1 MNATA
6 IPETPPVL
14 QTNSLPNQFQRCLHV
29 AALVGIWMTMGWLFH
44 LDGNS
49 YLVVGVPLV
58 VVFQLLVRKKP
69 LVALWIRDAEH
80 FRLNALG
87 IVPGLGLAV
96 LPAVKLIQ
104 TFRLVNWP
112 SHTPEILWLLCCIIG
127 AFGAAFGFSRF
138 TKRTWKELGFCAG
151 TAGTIGCLT
160 MLLTFLVRLA
170 VSHMHNVPVTFT
182 WTNVLGGLRSFL
194 LYVPVCFVL
203 EEVVFRGAI
212 DSHVFQPGDKGQ
224 WWTAFF
230 VSTLWGWWHLP
241 IVETKG
247 ILPLMKL
254 IVLLPCIHIAVGV
267 FLSLGW
273 RRSGNL
279 AVPATV
285 HAFIDAVRNMLLY

>member
-1 MNATA
+1 MGETTF
-6 IPETPPVL
+6 PETPPVL
-14 QTNSLPNQFQRCLHV
+14 QTNAVPNQLQRCLQV
-29 AALVGIWMTMGWLFH
+29 VALVSIWMAVGWLFH
-44 LDGNS
+44 LDADS

-58 VVFQLLVRKKP
+58 VAFQLLVRRKP
-69 LVALWIRDAEH
+69 LVALWVRDAEH
-80 FRLNALG
+80 FRLNVSG
-87 IVPGLGLAV
+87 IVFGLGLAV
-96 LPAVKLIQ
+96 LPTVKLIQ
-104 TFRLVNWP
+104 TFRLAEWA
-112 SHTPEILWLLCCIIG
+112 SHRPEILWYVCCIIG

-138 TKRTWKELGFCAG
+138 TKRSWKELGFCAG

-160 MLLTFLVRLA
+160 MLLSFLTRLV
-170 VSHMHNVPVTFT
+170 VSHLHNVPLTFT
-182 WTNVLGGLRSFL
+182 WFNVLAGLQSFV

-241 IVETKG
+241 IVDTKG

-267 FLSLGW
+267 FLSLSW

-285 HAFIDAVRNMLLY
+285 HAFIDAVRNMLLQ